1 MESIKTLIVDDEKP
15 ARSRLTLC
23 LRREPDVEIAGIA
36 RDGLEAVKQIRAL
49 SPELIFLDVRMPHL
63 DGFGVINQIGIDD
76 MPSTIFVTA
85 YDEHAIKAIESH
97 ALDYLLKPFSDER
110 FEAALGHARKQ
121 VALRRQGQSTPAVT
135 DADAAGNAGERTRSY
150 PERIAMR
157 ANGRILFLDVSQIDW
172 IEAAGI
178 YVNLHMG
185 DKTYLYRS
193 TLAQTL
199 KRLNPRQFVRLHRSA
214 VVNTSRILEL
224 HPRGHGDYTVVLLGG
239 KQLVLSRAYKL
250 TLEAWLGQSL

>member
-1 MESIKTLIVDDEKP
+1 MEPIKTLIADDEKP

-23 LRREPDVEIAGIA
+23 LRRQPDVEIVGSA

-49 SPELIFLDVRMPHL
+49 SPDLMFLDVRMPHL
-63 DGFGVINQIGIDD
+63 DGFGVIHQIGIDA

-110 FEAALGHARKQ
+110 FEAALTHARKQ
-121 VALRRQGQSTPAVT
+121 VALRRHGPSLPAVT
-135 DADAAGNAGERTRSY
+135 GADTAGESERPRTY

-157 ANGRILFLDVSQIDW
+157 ANGRILFLDVNQIDW

-214 VVNTSRILEL
+214 VVNTARILEL

-239 KQLVLSRAYKL
+239 KQLVLSRAYKV
-250 TLEAWLGQSL
+250 TLEEWLGQSL

>member
-1 MESIKTLIVDDEKP
+1 MEAIKTLIVDDENP

-23 LRREPDVEIAGIA
+23 LRREPDVEIVGMA

-49 SPELIFLDVRMPHL
+49 SPDLVFLDVRMPHL
-63 DGFGVINQIGIDD
+63 DGFGVINEVGVDA

-85 YDEHAIKAIESH
+85 YDEHAIKALESH

-110 FEAALGHARKQ
+110 FKAAVAHARKYL
-121 VALRRQGQSTPAVT
+121 ALRSQSVLAGTS
-135 DADAAGNAGERTRSY
+135 ADVAETRRGYS
-150 PERIAMR
+150 ERIAMR
-157 ANGRILFLDVSQIDW
+157 TNGRILFLDVNQIDW

-185 DKTYLYRS
+185 DKTHLYRS

-214 VVNTSRILEL
+214 VVNTARILEL

-239 KQLVLSRAYKL
+239 KQLVLSRAYKV